1 MRKRMSRLAL
11 LSALACF
18 SVLLL
23 PACGGTGGIEEG
35 WRRTVSWLDVTEEDS
50 VDGTAGELAVAGSTD
65 AAVSGGGVEE
75 AGQEKDEL
83 DLSELESLEDI
94 DEAAAESAEKA
105 EVASEDAAPQEEDEL
120 DLEDLEDPQEKPEVA
135 EPAPEE
141 PAEPE
146 VAEPAPEAVSYTH
159 LTLPTIYSV

>member
-18 SVLLL
+18 GVLLL

-50 VDGTAGELAVAGSTD
+50 VDGTAGEPAAAGSTD

-75 AGQEKDEL
+75 GGQEKDEL

-94 DEAAAESAEKA
+94 DEAAAKPAEKA
-105 EVASEDAAPQEEDEL
+105 EVASEDAAPQ
-120 DLEDLEDPQEKPEVA
+120 
-135 EPAPEE
+135 
-141 PAEPE
+141 
-146 VAEPAPEAVSYTH
+146 
-159 LTLPTIYSV
+159 

>member
-65 AAVSGGGVEE
+65 AAVSG
-75 AGQEKDEL
+75 
-83 DLSELESLEDI
+83 
-94 DEAAAESAEKA
+94 
-105 EVASEDAAPQEEDEL
+105 
-120 DLEDLEDPQEKPEVA
+120 
-135 EPAPEE
+135 
-141 PAEPE
+141 
-146 VAEPAPEAVSYTH
+146 
-159 LTLPTIYSV
+159 

>member
-18 SVLLL
+18 GVLLL

-50 VDGTAGELAVAGSTD
+50 VDGTAGELA
-65 AAVSGGGVEE
+65 AVSGGGVEE
-75 AGQEKDEL
+75 GGQEKDEL

-94 DEAAAESAEKA
+94 DEAAAKPAEKA
-105 EVASEDAAPQEEDEL
+105 EVASEDAPPQEKDEL
-120 DLEDLEDPQEKPEVA
+120 DLEDLEDPQDLQVLEGPWPSTMAKGHGFQLWTSAMASAMAFGRGVRLWP
-135 EPAPEE
+135 
-141 PAEPE
+141 
-146 VAEPAPEAVSYTH
+146 
-159 LTLPTIYSV
+159 